1 MSENQQESETF
12 KKYLIAGLVG
22 VGTLAGFGLLYSYFN
37 QETETK
43 KIEKKTETTQEVKPE
58 KETSLVTI
66 STENKKEEEEAEAE
80 DAEEDDDE
88 DEDYEDEEEYED
100 DEGNDFMSSQEI
112 DKLLRMG
119 LKDDESQG
127 QLAGI
132 ELMIK
137 MLMVPQV
144 ETLIKFKQNV
154 NHNFQFPF

>member
-66 STENKKEEEEAEAE
+66 STENKKEEAEEAEE
-80 DAEEDDDE
+80 AEEDDEDDEDDDEEYE
-88 DEDYEDEEEYED
+88 DEDYED

-154 NHNFQFPF
+154 NHNL